1 MMPKLAIGVLAVLL
15 FWVPLPFG
23 SVVDWAHVV
32 LRIGAVG
39 LLCLVAFTGRQ
50 GATRSVLIPVFAML
64 FIGVLG
70 WIQAANYPSAIVGA
84 LSPAHLE
91 IAAEVAEDAELV
103 AGVSLSLTPYRSRE
117 VGLSW
122 LAVAACLMVAAT
134 AVRMKQRR
142 VLLFTLVGAALFQV
156 LYGARHWMADMTEIW
171 GVSAPSDVNRLR
183 GTFVNSDHFAL
194 YAELALVVV
203 FAWVWIAF
211 RRDRRNLPPERRLL
225 AIAPPVLVWLTL
237 IAAIAFTGSRAGI
250 AAVAV
255 ATVVQGLLLAARQQ
269 RVGLATAGISAVLLG
284 VLFISVLGVQAGF
297 GRWMATSRSELTWN
311 GRMEI
316 YAASLELWKEFPALG
331 TGLGSFREAFAMVQ
345 PAKLQATVG
354 HAHNDYLEILVTAGV
369 VGALVFMIGAGVMLR
384 RLVRLWITT
393 ERSEDAAAVLAAL
406 GACVAVGLHSFV
418 DFGLTM
424 PANAVTFVVIVGAAL
439 AVGAKSEEKAV

>member
-32 LRIGAVG
+32 LRICTVG
-39 LLCLVAFTGRQ
+39 LLCLVAFTGPR
-50 GATRSVLIPVFAML
+50 GAIRAVGVLIAAML
-64 FIGVLG
+64 FISVLG
-70 WIQAANYPSAIVGA
+70 WIQAARFPSAIVGA
-84 LSPAHLE
+84 VSPAHLE
-91 IAAEVAEDAELV
+91 IAAKAAEETVPVTGAR
-103 AGVSLSLTPYRSRE
+103 LSLTPYRSRE

-122 LAVAACLMVAAT
+122 LAVAACLMVAAM
-134 AVRMKQRR
+134 AVRVRQRR

-156 LYGARHWMADMTEIW
+156 LYGARHWMANMTEIW

-203 FAWVWIAF
+203 FAWVWIAL
-211 RRDRRNLPPERRLL
+211 RRDRANLPPERRLL

-250 AAVAV
+250 AAAAV

-269 RVGLATAGISAVLLG
+269 RVGLATAGVSAVLLG

-316 YAASLELWKEFPALG
+316 YAASLELSKEFPVLG

-354 HAHNDYLEILVTAGV
+354 HAHNDYLEMLVTTGV
-369 VGALVFMIGAGVMLR
+369 VGGLVLLIGAGFTAR
-384 RLVRLWITT
+384 RLGRLLMTT

-424 PANAVTFVVIVGAAL
+424 PANSVTFVVIVGAAL